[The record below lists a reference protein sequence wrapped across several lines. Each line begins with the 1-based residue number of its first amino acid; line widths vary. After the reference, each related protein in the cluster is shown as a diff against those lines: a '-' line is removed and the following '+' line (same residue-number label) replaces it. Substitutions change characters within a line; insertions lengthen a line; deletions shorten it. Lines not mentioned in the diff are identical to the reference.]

1 MPPAETIQN
10 VLWTTSLALQI
21 VLIVILFHRRNH
33 RAYPF
38 FTAYI
43 ALGVAQ
49 SMILALVYRWWGF
62 TAFRSFQVAWLSQS
76 LVLAARASAVA
87 ELCRKVLGIYRGIWA
102 LAIRLLAVIALIVV
116 VYACYVSS
124 WRWKVTVLEADRA
137 TELAIASIIV
147 VLLAF
152 SRYYR
157 VPITT
162 TDRLIAIGLCIYSS
176 SYVINNSVDVKIP
189 QEYYSYWNLLIE
201 AVYIFERLLY
211 RYFSYWNL
219 PLQVVSVVSL
229 LIWIVGLWYP
239 VPRETEQPELMEASL
254 YQRLSPEINLRLRML
269 NEQLLAFWR
278 TKVPHL

>member
-201 AVYIFERLLY
+201 AVYIT
-211 RYFSYWNL
+211 
-219 PLQVVSVVSL
+219 SL
-229 LIWIVGLWYP
+229 AIWTKALWSP
-239 VPRETEQPELMEASL
+239 ALEKVEQPRLVEPSL
-254 YQRLSPEINLRLRML
+254 YQELSPAINLRLRML